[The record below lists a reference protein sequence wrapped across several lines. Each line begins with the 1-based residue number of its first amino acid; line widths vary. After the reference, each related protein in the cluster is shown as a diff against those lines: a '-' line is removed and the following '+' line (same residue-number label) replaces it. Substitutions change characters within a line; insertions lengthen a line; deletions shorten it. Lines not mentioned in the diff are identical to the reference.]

1 MLTQKRKEQLKEYE
15 KQEKAIKEMKANN
28 KSKKVQII
36 KGITWHA
43 EVTEKKFLN
52 IILNLSSKS
61 LEGLSGLDV
70 EFLLRSLK

>member
-36 KGITWHA
+36 KGITWHV

-52 IILNLSSKS
+52 IFLNLSSS
-61 LEGLSGLDV
+61 NFCCVHGSE
-70 EFLLRSLK
+70 